1 MQNLID
7 KFVEYP
13 ESRNRN
19 DMYWADKKVSRSQCG
34 IAVRDIIGLD
44 DIPSFETDAKA
55 KLYFRYAVDYLWVGE
70 FSEPAE
76 VWKVISKKVDELT
89 TALPWTGKDEDPN
102 TPNASSLTSTKEVKV
117 KKKTQQECV
126 REWWIEN
133 LESLK
138 GESPKEIQDRF
149 SEECDVHRNSA
160 RGLYYKLKKEYPI
173 PA

>member
-1 MQNLID
+1 
-7 KFVEYP
+7 
-13 ESRNRN
+13 
-19 DMYWADKKVSRSQCG
+19 MYWADKKVSRSQCG
-34 IAVRDIIGLD
+34 IAVRDIVGLD

-102 TPNASSLTSTKEVKV
+102 TPNMFSMTSTKEVKV
-117 KKKTQQECV
+117 KKKTQQECA
-126 REWWIEN
+126 REFWIEN
-133 LESLK
+133 LESFKGLK
-138 GESPKEIQDRF
+138 PKEIQNRMA
-149 SEECDVHRNSA
+149 EECDILPNST
-160 RGLYYKLKKEYPI
+160 RGLFYKLKKEYPI